1 MNANPLLKRLG
12 FSDSDRV
19 AIIHVDDVGMCQASL
34 AAYADLVDFGLISS
48 AAVMVPCPW
57 FPAVAA
63 YCHHHDG
70 LDLGVHL
77 TLNSEWDMYRWGP
90 ISAEAFNGGLIDSEG
105 YLFRSP
111 EDTDRYA
118 APDAVQAE
126 IAAQLNRALN
136 AGIDAT
142 HIDSHM
148 GTVTHPQYSTGYVE
162 LALQHRLPLFVPRAD
177 AHGYQARFGMDQA
190 RAERTARMVQE
201 LEMQGVPL
209 LDSMTALPLDQPED
223 RIAQAKRALNDLSAG
238 VTHFIIHAAKD
249 SAELRAIAPDWPSRV
264 ADYQAFT
271 SEDLRTFVKASGIQ
285 VIGYRVLREVWRA
298 GIKTISP

>member
-1 MNANPLLKRLG
+1 MDPNPLLKRLG
-12 FSDSDRV
+12 FSDTDRV
-19 AIIHVDDVGMCQASL
+19 VIIHIDDVGMCQASL

-57 FPAVAA
+57 FPAVAD
-63 YCHHHDG
+63 YCRHHTG

-90 ISAEAFNGGLIDSEG
+90 VSTEAVNGGLIDSEG

-111 EDTDRYA
+111 DDTYRYA
-118 APDAVQAE
+118 APDAVQSE

-136 AGIDAT
+136 AGIDVT
-142 HIDSHM
+142 HIDTHM
-148 GTVTHPQYSTGYVE
+148 GTVAHPKYSAGYIE
-162 LALQHRLPLFVPRAD
+162 LAVQHRLPLFVPRAD
-177 AHGYQARFGMDQA
+177 AHGYQVRFGMDQA
-190 RAERTARMVQE
+190 TAERTARTVRE

-209 LDSMTALPLDQPED
+209 LDSMTALPLNQPED
-223 RIAQAKRALNDLSAG
+223 RIEQAKRALSALPAG

-271 SEDLRTFVKASGIQ
+271 SESLRNFVKTSGLQ
-285 VIGYRVLREVWRA
+285 VIGYRVIRESWRA
-298 GIKTISP
+298 TTA